1 MSKPRAIGLALMVAA
16 VGAYGIAPDGPAL
29 LVGLLG
35 LAAVLFA
42 DLRLALTRAH
52 FSLLIDRALLL
63 AALAVVAAICLS
75 RLFGSNWL

>member
-1 MSKPRAIGLALMVAA
+1 MSKPRAIGLALMAVA
-16 VGAYGIAPDGPAL
+16 VGAYGIAPDGRAL

-42 DLRLALTRAH
+42 DFRLALTQAH

-75 RLFGSNWL
+75 RFGSNWL